1 MAPQRNGLTDMAR
14 RVHSLLGPTHRW
26 SIKADAWHRC
36 DQSHEAPAVVSSI
49 RRVLKI
55 TGPLAARKK
64 LMNTQCSTGR
74 SLTRID
80 VLLCMLPVAL
90 FLSIVS
96 FV

>member
-1 MAPQRNGLTDMAR
+1 
-14 RVHSLLGPTHRW
+14 
-26 SIKADAWHRC
+26 
-36 DQSHEAPAVVSSI
+36 
-49 RRVLKI
+49 
-55 TGPLAARKK
+55 
-64 LMNTQCSTGR
+64 MNTQCSTSR